1 MMVADENTRETD
13 RFSGVRR
20 DTAALLQS
28 PRSLPSLVFAL
39 LFCMLA
45 FAAAYA
51 LGELGAFV
59 TIRLSDP
66 SYAIVLAELVL
77 ALVLLF
83 SVLSSVMPLWLGKLR
98 MAGLLWQGIV
108 PAQKEIFYYF
118 TSRSRYFRAWRTGAL
133 TTLLLLLPVTAV
145 AALFAGVAN
154 VYHSILTVY
163 FMGPVAVL
171 LCIVLAILA
180 LAIGVA
186 VWFFSGTY
194 LAFAAVA
201 VGNEHLKLRQC
212 FLLAAR
218 AGKRHI
224 TEIFAFSLKSLLWL
238 VLSLLTVGVLYVLW
252 FSHFYNLSY
261 MRLSMALCPKEEV

>member
-1 MMVADENTRETD
+1 MMIVGENTRETD
-13 RFSGVRR
+13 RFADIGR
-20 DTAALLQS
+20 DTATLLHLQWV
-28 PRSLPSLVFAL
+28 LPCLLFAL

-45 FAAAYA
+45 FATSYA

-66 SYAIVLAELVL
+66 SYAIVLAEMVL

-83 SVLSSVMPLWLGKLR
+83 SVLSGVMPLWLGKLR
-98 MAGLLWQGIV
+98 MAGLLWQGKV
-108 PAQKEIFYYF
+108 PEQKEIFYYF

-145 AALFAGVAN
+145 AALFSGVAN

-163 FMGPVAVL
+163 FTGPVAVL

-180 LAIGVA
+180 IAIGVA
-186 VWFFSGTY
+186 VWFFSGTH

-201 VGNEHLKLRQC
+201 VGNERLKLRQC

-224 TEIFAFSLKSLLWL
+224 MEIFAFSLKSFLWL

-252 FSHFYNLSY
+252 FSHYYNLSY